1 MMNVL
6 YAFNIGDKMSFILV
20 SGPGMG
26 RKMGLPAIRFN
37 LKGQP
42 RKWVSGFS
50 VVAKYINRGR
60 IIYISSALPFARL
73 AVHGKR
79 IGGGYFN

>member
-1 MMNVL
+1 MDGGRSTEAICRLVWPTHEMMNVL

-26 RKMGLPAIRFN
+26 RKMGLPVIRFN
-37 LKGQP
+37 LKGQA

-50 VVAKYINRGR
+50 
-60 IIYISSALPFARL
+60 LL
-73 AVHGKR
+73 
-79 IGGGYFN
+79 

>member
-50 VVAKYINRGR
+50 VVAKI
-60 IIYISSALPFARL
+60 
-73 AVHGKR
+73 
-79 IGGGYFN
+79 